1 MIRQAGGEQYGAFT
15 LRYAFR
21 HVGDWHKV
29 QDLVQEIWLAAW
41 QARDRFVG
49 QSTKQTWLLSILR
62 HKVLDHFRVASRG
75 QPLSEKQ
82 SDRLNG
88 TGYLNSHTW
97 PAAQLPAWMAPSR
110 QLERKQLRTLLD
122 RCLCRMTDRVK
133 AVFAFCDLDELPH
146 R

>member
-1 MIRQAGGEQYGAFT
+1 M
-15 LRYAFR
+15 
-21 HVGDWHKV
+21 